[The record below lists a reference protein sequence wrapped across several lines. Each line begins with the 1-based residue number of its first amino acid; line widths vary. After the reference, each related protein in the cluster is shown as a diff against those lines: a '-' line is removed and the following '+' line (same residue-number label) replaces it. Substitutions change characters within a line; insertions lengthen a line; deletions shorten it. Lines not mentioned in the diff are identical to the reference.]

1 MTQEERMDLRAF
13 ERVFR
18 YVMDRIVERRLLP
31 GDRITEPPL
40 AEELGLSRTPIRQA
54 LARLVSEGF
63 LENRPDQR
71 GYRLPP
77 LDRQDMQEV
86 FSAREV
92 LERAAAGFAAAAAR
106 GEDVELLRRI
116 HREELEAAREGRI
129 QDYAAANDRFHLE
142 LVRIGGNRYL
152 CRAFPP
158 VYWRSQLYVHA
169 LVDFLPVEEAPSD
182 RGTQSPR
189 EHRHIL
195 EAVAARDEERAATA
209 AGEHLRATWGY
220 RIALGG
226 RQDLLEG
233 FLPSRGRGSSGRGT
247 RD

>member
-1 MTQEERMDLRAF
+1 MTQEERTDLRAF

-92 LERAAAGFAAAAAR
+92 LASSSTIPSPRSSSCCS
-106 GEDVELLRRI
+106 LRR
-116 HREELEAAREGRI
+116 
-129 QDYAAANDRFHLE
+129 
-142 LVRIGGNRYL
+142 
-152 CRAFPP
+152 
-158 VYWRSQLYVHA
+158 
-169 LVDFLPVEEAPSD
+169 
-182 RGTQSPR
+182 
-189 EHRHIL
+189 
-195 EAVAARDEERAATA
+195 
-209 AGEHLRATWGY
+209 
-220 RIALGG
+220 
-226 RQDLLEG
+226 
-233 FLPSRGRGSSGRGT
+233 
-247 RD
+247 